1 MGLSKMETK
10 AIFRRFPPLFCYSIE
25 SNLKPKFDYFLV
37 EMGRDLKEIVEFP
50 QYFSF
55 SLENRI
61 KPRLK
66 KCVERGVFLSLPL
79 MLKSSEQRFLDRLE
93 VCYDSSLPPNAR
105 MLNRGQSVLKILNT
119 SMYHSR

>member
-1 MGLSKMETK
+1 MGLSKIDTRT
-10 AIFRRFPPLFCYSIE
+10 IFRRFPPLFCYSIKE
-25 SNLKPKFDYFLV
+25 NFEPKFDYFMV

-61 KPRLK
+61 KPRHR
-66 KCVERGVFLSLPL
+66 KCVEKGVILSLPL

-93 VCYDSSLPPNAR
+93 VCCDSSFPVRTSPYWNIKYDYD
-105 MLNRGQSVLKILNT
+105 GVL
-119 SMYHSR
+119 